1 MCIRDSLHDVFHR
14 VIHRLD
20 DGLHVGQ
27 ALGGLLGHAAG
38 DELAVKVEGQLTG
51 DVVVVREG
59 HRLGGVRALRGGV
72 GVARLDD
79 EAVTVLDGLGR
90 RAVAMGDH
98 GLDGYVAVVRQ
109 ILHRHHGTGRQVVHS
124 CLLYTSRCV

>member
-1 MCIRDSLHDVFHR
+1 M
-14 VIHRLD
+14 IHRLD
-20 DGLHVGQ
+20 DGLHVGE
-27 ALGGLLGHAAG
+27 ALGGLLGDGAV
-38 DELAVKVEGQLTG
+38 DELAGQIERQLGG

-59 HRLGGVRALRGGV
+59 HGLGGKRALRGGV

-109 ILHRHHGTGRQVVHS
+109 ILHRHHGTAGR
-124 CLLYTSRCV
+124 